1 MNSSRYST
9 HLGLV
14 GMAAL
19 WGASWPWGRI
29 VAQTMPP
36 LAVASL
42 RFLLASA
49 VLLLWLY
56 CSGRMG
62 ALRTLHARQ
71 WAGLS
76 CASAV
81 GVLGYSIFF
90 LLALKS
96 VPAGKAAMVVAL
108 NPVLTMLFAVVLF
121 REAVNWIMTAG
132 VSLAVMGA
140 LYALSDGSLLAL
152 QPGSSGTGEVLL
164 LGCAACWVAYT
175 LIGRM
180 VLTTVD
186 SLTTTTVTA
195 AIGAVLL
202 LLVSMTLEGPAA
214 WGSLT
219 AAPTVAWFSI
229 VALAL
234 GATVLAYAWYLSG
247 VKVLGAGTA
256 AAYMSLVPLFGLV
269 FSGLW
274 LGETLTASLLVGG
287 AMAILGMLL
296 MNLGR
301 LRMVKFP
308 AVANDNDLK

>member
-1 MNSSRYST
+1 
-9 HLGLV
+9 
-14 GMAAL
+14 MAAL
-19 WGASWPWGRI
+19 WGASWPWGRV
-29 VAQTMPP
+29 VAQAMPP
-36 LAVASL
+36 LAAASL

-56 CSGRMG
+56 RSGRMG
-62 ALRTLHARQ
+62 ALRTLHAKQ
-71 WAGLS
+71 WAGLG

-121 REAVNWIMTAG
+121 REAVNWIMGAG
-132 VSLAVMGA
+132 VSLAVTGA
-140 LYALSDGSLLAL
+140 LYALSGGSLLAL
-152 QPGSSGTGEVLL
+152 KPGASGTGEVLL

-175 LIGRM
+175 LLGRM

-186 SLTTTTVTA
+186 ALTTTTVTA
-195 AIGAVLL
+195 AIGAVMLL
-202 LLVSMTLEGPAA
+202 LASMALEGPAA
-214 WGSLT
+214 WSSLP
-219 AAPTVAWFSI
+219 AAPGAAWFSI

-234 GATVLAYAWYLSG
+234 GATALAYAWYLNG

-256 AAYMSLVPLFGLV
+256 AAYMSLVPLFGMV
-269 FSGLW
+269 FSSLW
-274 LGETLTASLLVGG
+274 LGEALTTSLLVGG
-287 AMAILGMLL
+287 VMAILGMVL

-301 LRMVKFP
+301 LQMQKTP
-308 AVANDNDLK
+308 AAADD

>member
-1 MNSSRYST
+1 MNFSRYST
-9 HLGLV
+9 HWGLV

-36 LAVASL
+36 LAAASL

-49 VLLLWLY
+49 VLLLWLHR
-56 CSGRMG
+56 SGRMG
-62 ALRTLHARQ
+62 ALRTLNARQ

-90 LLALKS
+90 FLALKS

-108 NPVLTMLFAVVLF
+108 NPVLTMLFAVLLF
-121 REAVNWIMTAG
+121 REAVNWVMGAG
-132 VSLAVMGA
+132 VALAVTGA
-140 LYALSDGSLLAL
+140 LYALSGGAWLAL
-152 QPGSSGTGEVLL
+152 QPGSSGAGEVLL
-164 LGCAACWVAYT
+164 LGCAACWVSYT
-175 LIGRM
+175 LLGRM

-186 SLTTTTVTA
+186 ALTTTTVTA
-195 AIGAVLL
+195 ALGAVLL
-202 LLVSMTLEGPAA
+202 LLASMTLEGPAA
-214 WGSLT
+214 WGRLG
-219 AAPTVAWFSI
+219 AAPTAAWFSI

-234 GATVLAYAWYLSG
+234 GATALAYAWYLNG

-274 LGETLTASLLVGG
+274 LGETWTASLLVGG
-287 AMAILGMLL
+287 ALAILGMLL

-301 LRMVKFP
+301 LRLEKFSG
-308 AVANDNDLK
+308 VAKDDDRK